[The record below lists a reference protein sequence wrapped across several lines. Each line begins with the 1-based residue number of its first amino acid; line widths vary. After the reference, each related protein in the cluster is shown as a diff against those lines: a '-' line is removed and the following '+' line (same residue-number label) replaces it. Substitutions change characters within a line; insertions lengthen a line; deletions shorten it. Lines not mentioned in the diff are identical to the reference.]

1 MMHKTSDNK
10 ILRASGGFTLIELLI
25 AISVFAVMSVMAY
38 GGLSNVIS
46 NSGQSE
52 LALERLQQ
60 VQRAMLNV
68 NRDLSQIVKRDIRDE
83 TGLIKSYFRAGADI
97 DLLVEFTRNGRRNPA
112 ELARSNLVRVA
123 YRLEDEKLIRLFW
136 PRLDRVQGMEPY
148 ESVLLENVE
157 TVDFRYLDDK
167 KSWHA
172 QWPPLNASIAQGQS
186 APKLTA
192 IEFKMK
198 LKDWGELMRLIRVNV

>member
-1 MMHKTSDNK
+1 M
-10 ILRASGGFTLIELLI
+10 RGFTLIELLI
-25 AISVFAVMSVMAY
+25 AISIFAVMSVMAY

-52 LALERLQQ
+52 IALERLQD
-60 VQRAMLNV
+60 VQRAMLSV

-83 TGLIKSYFRAGADI
+83 TGFIKSYISAGSNI

-112 ELARSNLVRVA
+112 QLARSNLVRVA
-123 YRLEDEKLIRLFW
+123 YKLEDEKLIRMFW

-157 TVDFRYLDDK
+157 KVELRYLDDK
-167 KSWHA
+167 KSWHN
-172 QWPPLNASIAQGQS
+172 QWPPLNTATAGGEKPPRL
-186 APKLTA
+186 AA
-192 IEFKMK
+192 IEFKME
-198 LKDWGELMRLIRVNV
+198 LKDWGMLMRLIRVSV